1 MPYILE
7 ETRLFGRGRSAVGPV
22 RPLVL
27 EAPDD
32 PSVVG
37 IDFAYDL
44 GPDILVAPIVTGRST
59 VLIALSKGH
68 WQSLYRPHCRVLPA
82 DPARGQQELPS
93 PAAGVRLYRLRP
105 ALPGQPSRL
114 FIDRPC
120 RFTETVVRGHTYRE
134 T

>member
-44 GPDILVAPIVTGRST
+44 GPDIRVAPIVTGRST
-59 VLIALSKGH
+59 ALIALSKGH
-68 WQSLYRPHCRVLPA
+68 WQSLYRPHCRVPPA
-82 DPARGQQELPS
+82 DPAR
-93 PAAGVRLYRLRP
+93 AAGAPVPCSWRASLQI
-105 ALPGQPSRL
+105 APSSSWAA
-114 FIDRPC
+114 IK
-120 RFTETVVRGHTYRE
+120 VVY
-134 T
+134 